1 GRSRR
6 RLGRGRPQGSRSR
19 RRSRRRRR
27 RHERSADLH
36 VYTADVKV
44 TARTAG
50 AGFLAACAL
59 LGFGASFALAS
70 KAGATAAP
78 QQTTEPPTTT
88 TTTAP
93 PPTEPPVQP
102 PPSGPAPI
110 AFGVTVGGV
119 RVGGMLPYQARKAVE
134 KVYVG
139 PLQLVADEAH
149 TLPVGPAG
157 LGAKANFDKAV
168 RRARFARPGAIVPLD
183 V

>member
-1 GRSRR
+1 
-6 RLGRGRPQGSRSR
+6 
-19 RRSRRRRR
+19 
-27 RHERSADLH
+27 
-36 VYTADVKV
+36 VKV

-70 KAGATAAP
+70 KAGATGAP

-102 PPSGPAPI
+102 PPTGPAPI

-134 KVYVG
+134 KVYVE
-139 PLQLVADEAH
+139 PLQLVVDEEH
-149 TLPVGPAG
+149 TRHDDTSSMRLRPSGPPSDARPSS
-157 LGAKANFDKAV
+157 AV
-168 RRARFARPGAIVPLD
+168 RASGISA
-183 V
+183 